1 MSLRKVA
8 GLLGAFGLIAGLI
21 GGGVGAAFTDSVK
34 AVQNINVGTFQCQI
48 SNTTAGTIA
57 ADKKSVL
64 YTAPTIASSDAASAP
79 FSFTVQNTGSI
90 SAVLTVS
97 QNGVASPFSSI
108 LVAPVPVVTLTAGGT
123 KVYDAGLQWGALTN
137 ANLNQSV
144 AITYT
149 VGCGEVGSPTV
160 SFVSSLA
167 SSGNLFDV
175 ISGTGFLPGPL
186 TVTVTYAFGS
196 PTPIDLTPYNL
207 NPTSAADGTFVT
219 SFEENCIDGA
229 GIQQHTDL
237 AVIVTATDGTRTA
250 TGGGTIACSQYA
262 H

>member
-8 GLLGAFGLIAGLI
+8 GLLGAFGLMAGLI

-34 AVQNINVGTFQCQI
+34 AVQNINVGTFQCLI

-57 ADKKSVL
+57 VDGKSVS
-64 YTAPTIASSDAASAP
+64 YTAPTIVSSAASSAP
-79 FSFTVQNTGSI
+79 FSFTVKNAGSI
-90 SAVLTVS
+90 AAVLQVS
-97 QNGVASPFSSI
+97 HNGVATPFSSI
-108 LVAPVPVVTLTAGGT
+108 LVAPVPVVTLPSGGT
-123 KVYDAGLQWGALTN
+123 KVYDAGLRWTELGM
-137 ANLNQSV
+137 ANLGTSV

-149 VGCGEVGSPTV
+149 VGCSEVGSPTV

-167 SSGNLFDV
+167 SSGNLASI

-196 PTPIDLTPYNL
+196 ATPFDLTNYNL

-219 SFEENCIDGA
+219 SFEENCVDGA
-229 GIQQHTDL
+229 GTQQHTDL
-237 AVIVTATDGTRTA
+237 AVTVTATDGTRHA